1 MKLKIL
7 RRKSNQ
13 SKPRKEVSRKVK
25 RLELIKMIDD
35 VESLANLIVQIVK
48 KYETKEKI
56 MEVLGTEVSEEELQR
71 IRAAAHE
78 KT

>member
-1 MKLKIL
+1 
-7 RRKSNQ
+7 
-13 SKPRKEVSRKVK
+13 
-25 RLELIKMIDD
+25 MIDD

>member
-1 MKLKIL
+1 M
-7 RRKSNQ
+7 
-13 SKPRKEVSRKVK
+13 SRKVK